1 MHEQWIAPA
10 CCSAK
15 ALQQLPRR
23 DGSAIA
29 SAAAAAQLRSSRCRA
44 APAHCTS
51 CPAPRVLRAR
61 HKCRQSRALCGM
73 PGAERACNR
82 LADKPCARAGST
94 EIMGRPRRRRSE
106 STRRARERA
115 AKVCGRVSCC
125 GGGLRVL
132 PFLLVCKRQFWNQ
145 FQWGAAPR
153 PHARPLRLH
162 SSGSVNSH
170 LDRY

>member
-1 MHEQWIAPA
+1 MSMHKQWIAT
-10 CCSAK
+10 CLLQCK
-15 ALQQLPRR
+15 ALQKLPRR
-23 DGSAIA
+23 SNSAIV

-125 GGGLRVL
+125 VGWIAGS
-132 PFLLVCKRQFWNQ
+132 PFPFDVEIALLELMNCGRRPKHVCTTVTIST
-145 FQWGAAPR
+145 PR
-153 PHARPLRLH
+153 E
-162 SSGSVNSH
+162 G
-170 LDRY
+170 

>member
-1 MHEQWIAPA
+1 MDFVSRHQAPSLRMQMQSSSRMWIKQTAGTDIGSVHEQWIAPA

-23 DGSAIA
+23 DSSTIA

-51 CPAPRVLRAR
+51 CPAPRALRAR

-115 AKVCGRVSCC
+115 AKVCGRVSSCC
-125 GGGLRVL
+125 VGWIADPFFLR
-132 PFLLVCKRQFWNQ
+132 
-145 FQWGAAPR
+145 
-153 PHARPLRLH
+153 
-162 SSGSVNSH
+162 
-170 LDRY
+170 